1 VSARLVGMTNPTDTR
16 PSFSSNRRLWA
27 MASRLGHGFTL
38 SGGDANT
45 IPSRDGSAPDFNLP
59 FTEFDAAC
67 AALNAARNDDWPS
80 ISCWPRLPTGEA
92 RHWTGSHRTRITI
105 SMNGDVRIETRDSG
119 FNHCFDWGSGKPT
132 PAEKPDGVITIR
144 GREVTVTG
152 EPSLTANGLLRS
164 ISVIENWP
172 LDPEHVS
179 GWLLGLAKA
188 TTVEAEA
195 ARWRLLARVVDDARV
210 VLPSQKLLV
219 RYDEIDATVTA
230 HIRSLP
236 IASIILA
243 AAEGQLSRDAMHAAI
258 LAKVR

>member
-1 VSARLVGMTNPTDTR
+1 MSVRLVGMTNPNNTR
-16 PSFSSNRRLWA
+16 PSFSSNLRLWA
-27 MASRLGHGFTL
+27 MASRLGHGFT
-38 SGGDANT
+38 G
-45 IPSRDGSAPDFNLP
+45 DGSAPDFSLP
-59 FTEFDAAC
+59 FAEFDAAC

-92 RHWTGSHRTRITI
+92 RHWTGSHRTRITV
-105 SMNGDVRIETRDSG
+105 STNGDVRIETRDSG
-119 FNHCFDWGSGKPT
+119 FNDCFDWGSGKPV
-132 PAEKPDGVITIR
+132 PSEKPDGVITIR

-152 EPSLTANGLLRS
+152 EPSLTANDLLRS

-243 AAEGQLSRDAMHAAI
+243 EAEGQLSRDAMHAAI

>member
-1 VSARLVGMTNPTDTR
+1 MTNPNSPR
-16 PSFSSNRRLWA
+16 PSSNRRLWA

-45 IPSRDGSAPDFNLP
+45 IPSREGSAPDFSLP
-59 FTEFDAAC
+59 FEGFDAAC
-67 AALNAARNDDWPS
+67 VALNAARNDDWPS
-80 ISCWPRLPTGEA
+80 IDCWSRLPNGEA

-105 SMNGDVRIETRDSG
+105 STIGHVRIETRDSG
-119 FNHCFDWGSGKPT
+119 FSDCFDWGSGKPV

-144 GREVTVTG
+144 DREVTVTG
-152 EPSLTANGLLRS
+152 EPSFTAHDLLRS

-195 ARWRLLARVVDDARV
+195 ARWRLLARVVDEARV
-210 VLPSQKLLV
+210 ALPSQKLLV
-219 RYDEIDATVTA
+219 RYDEIEAEVTA

-243 AAEGQLSRDAMHAAI
+243 EAEGQLSRDAMHAAI